1 MKGFDFSRA
10 RNRDLLRALVGV
22 ERERRRE
29 KRLRRLHRARE
40 SHLLLDCLLVLRER
54 DERVAHHVG
63 DDVAARHVGGGGE
76 LPRALNDAVV
86 AFDERPRRRAVAER
100 EEPLDERD
108 LHEQG
113 APLVV
118 ERARPR
124 DAGVVDGDEG
134 AALRVEDARL
144 AEAEVAVAVVV
155 AQVEASRAA
164 GVGEVEELLDL
175 RGREEV
181 ISLERRRRLILPV
194 RRVRVELQVAVVDV
208 ARRRHAVRAKDLG
221 ERTRRGDVRAD
232 VVAHHDL
239 PILGVGGVIRVPEV
253 QPPVEEPRLAG
264 HAVARVAAPPA
275 REHEIARI
283 ADLEIAR
290 EVAALALDA
299 LQLLDKPLDL
309 LLRRVGDQRLGGDAP
324 HLTLLAHGEAEAGNL
339 RGPVNPI
346 RSVARIAAAGVLDRE
361 IRAVAVIVP
370 DFRATF
376 FLHARVVEVGD
387 A

>member
-1 MKGFDFSRA
+1 M
-10 RNRDLLRALVGV
+10 
-22 ERERRRE
+22 
-29 KRLRRLHRARE
+29 
-40 SHLLLDCLLVLRER
+40 DCLLVLRER

-63 DDVAARHVGGGGE
+63 DDVATRHVGSGGE
-76 LPRALNDAVV
+76 LTRALNDAVV
-86 AFDERPRRRAVAER
+86 AFDERPRRRAVAKR

-118 ERARPR
+118 KRARPR

-144 AEAEVAVAVVV
+144 AEAEVAVSAVVV
-155 AQVEASRAA
+155 QVEASRAA

-208 ARRRHAVRAKDLG
+208 ARRRHAVRAEDIG
-221 ERTRRGDVRAD
+221 ERPRRGDVGAD

-239 PILGVGGVIRVPEV
+239 PILGVGGVIRIPKV

-283 ADLEIAR
+283 ADLEVAR
-290 EVAALALDA
+290 EVAALDA
-299 LQLLDKPLDL
+299 LQLLDKSLDL
-309 LLRRVGDQRLGGDAP
+309 LLRRVGAQRLGGDAP
-324 HLTLLAHGEAEAGNL
+324 HLTLFAHGEAEAGDL
-339 RGPVNPI
+339 RRPVDTI
-346 RSVARIAAAGVLDRE
+346 RAVARIAAARVLDRE

-370 DFRATF
+370 DFRAAF